1 MIRFSTTL
9 LSSVGKKIYMSVMG
23 LLLAGFLLVH
33 LMGNLALLRA
43 DKDPFNKYA
52 HFLTHNLG
60 NVIFAAEIILALFFI
75 IHFVYGI
82 IVTLDNWRARPIGYK
97 MVTNA
102 GHTSKKTIF
111 STTMIYTGLLILIFV
126 IIHLR
131 DLKYGEIIMYTT
143 KDGAYIRDLYA
154 LTVQF
159 FGNIWNVLFY
169 ELIMIL
175 LGFHLAHGVW
185 SAFQS
190 LGING
195 PRFIKII
202 IIFGYIYAAFIS
214 IGFFVIPLWVYF
226 TGGAA

>member
-23 LLLAGFLLVH
+23 LFISGFLLIH
-33 LMGNLALLRA
+33 LIGNLALLRP
-43 DKDPFNKYA
+43 DRDPFNKYA
-52 HFLTHNLG
+52 HFLTHSLG
-60 NVIFAAEIILALFFI
+60 NVIVAAEIILALIFI
-75 IHFVYGI
+75 VHFVYGI
-82 IVTLDNWRARPIGYK
+82 IVTLDNWRARPIGYN

-126 IIHLR
+126 VIHLR
-131 DLKYGEIIMYTT
+131 DLKYGEIITYTV
-143 KDGAYIRDLYA
+143 DGREIRDLYA

-169 ELIMIL
+169 EVIMVLI
-175 LGFHLAHGVW
+175 GFHLAHGVW

-202 IIFGYIYAAFIS
+202 MVLGYIYAAVIS
-214 IGFFVIPLWVYF
+214 IGFFIIPLWVYF